1 MWPNLPNASALVN
14 RQTVCWSRSFYE
26 CYGNI
31 LAAGHFNSH
40 ISHGCV
46 EVEER
51 ARDLS
56 TAVKQYYK
64 ASDQAHFSL
73 DRMDPGAL
81 VERKARQ
88 TWLLGEREEPPEIC
102 VCACM
107 LNAVCTCMFV
117 EVLRAPASRRMND
130 CWYCMF
136 RQTEAISCSI
146 SCSHQRRRRFGFIKA
161 LSRHLGGFHST
172 SGWFNNLDLVTSKL
186 LHLWIQA
193 YLGQLLAWCYVAL
206 NFKGLHCRC
215 CMFYHMVDGK
225 CSGMSINMAF

>member
-1 MWPNLPNASALVN
+1 MVVWKWRKEPRIWVQQWSSSTKH
-14 RQTVCWSRSFYE
+14 QTKH
-26 CYGNI
+26 I
-31 LAAGHFNSH
+31 LAWTGS
-40 ISHGCV
+40 
-46 EVEER
+46 R
-51 ARDLS
+51 L
-56 TAVKQYYK
+56 
-64 ASDQAHFSL
+64 
-73 DRMDPGAL
+73 PGAL